1 MRSPAAFLLVCAHRA
16 SSLALLSDM
25 PTPSFILDMDALQRA
40 QQTEDGRSS
49 SGSFTSPTIRCGSK
63 SILLVPDG
71 FDEGQLKTSAT
82 IDYPPPGVS
91 VAYLHSTV
99 VRGRDESEAD
109 EGASYLAEIDLSPTL
124 CNGEAQLVLGLNN
137 HHVGGYYWA
146 RSAGVGA
153 SMEAPG
159 TLFGPSNDPANK
171 NGIVRWTKENAWSS
185 NSNDG
190 KRSEWINFVRRGDT
204 VQLVP
209 KDGPESLLNFVRC
222 SSQTDPRIFGI
233 SSKGRPLGSEPAV
246 VCTFVGS
253 VIDSL

>member
-1 MRSPAAFLLVCAHRA
+1 MLASP
-16 SSLALLSDM
+16 LALLSDM
-25 PTPSFILDMDALQRA
+25 PTPSFILDMDALRA

-49 SGSFTSPTIRCGSK
+49 SSSFTSPTIRCRSK
-63 SILLVPDG
+63 SILLVPDD
-71 FDEGQLKTSAT
+71 FDEGQGKTSAT
-82 IDYPPPGVS
+82 IDYPPPQNGVP

-99 VRGRDESEAD
+99 IRGRDDSAIAD
-109 EGASYLAEIDLSPTL
+109 EGSSYLAEIDLSPTL

-146 RSAGVGA
+146 RSAGGGA
-153 SMEAPG
+153 SMDAPG
-159 TLFGPSNDPANK
+159 TLFGSSNDPTNE
-171 NGIVRWTKENAWSS
+171 NGIVRWTKEDAWSS

-190 KRSEWINFVRRGDT
+190 KRSEWINFVRTDDT

-209 KDGPESLLNFVRC
+209 KDGPETLLNFIRY
-222 SSQTDPRIFGI
+222 SSQSNPRVFGI

>member
-1 MRSPAAFLLVCAHRA
+1 M
-16 SSLALLSDM
+16 
-25 PTPSFILDMDALQRA
+25 
-40 QQTEDGRSS
+40 
-49 SGSFTSPTIRCGSK
+49 
-63 SILLVPDG
+63 LVPDD
-71 FDEGQLKTSAT
+71 FDEGQGKTSAT
-82 IDYPPPGVS
+82 IDYPPPQNGVP

-99 VRGRDESEAD
+99 IRGRDESAIAD
-109 EGASYLAEIDLSPTL
+109 EGSSYLAEIDLSPTL

-146 RSAGVGA
+146 RSAGGGA
-153 SMEAPG
+153 SMDAPG
-159 TLFGPSNDPANK
+159 TLFGSSNDPTNE
-171 NGIVRWTKENAWSS
+171 NGIVRWTKEDAWSS

-190 KRSEWINFVRRGDT
+190 KRSEWINFVRTDDT

-209 KDGPESLLNFVRC
+209 KDGPETLLNFIRY
-222 SSQTDPRIFGI
+222 SSQSNPRVFGI